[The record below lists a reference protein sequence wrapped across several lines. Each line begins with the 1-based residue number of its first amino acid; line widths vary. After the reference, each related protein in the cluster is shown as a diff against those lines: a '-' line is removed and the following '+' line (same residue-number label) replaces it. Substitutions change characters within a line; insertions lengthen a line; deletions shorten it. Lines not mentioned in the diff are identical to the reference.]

1 MHQGVI
7 LTDARYAQ
15 LKAWIERH
23 YRDRLSFDDLRDPA
37 FLRELD
43 EAYAALE
50 PIIGLPGFYQN
61 MV

>member
-1 MHQGVI
+1 VI

-37 FLRELD
+37 FVRELD

-50 PIIGLPGFYQN
+50 PIMELPGFYDA
-61 MV
+61 MA